1 MRPIDAD
8 AMIQDLR
15 RQFEAIY
22 KSAIETPIMP
32 DDPFVEL
39 LAKCEG
45 LHMKAYIDNLCEY
58 IDSRPTLEVQ
68 PVRRGGCEYCNGSGR
83 VLYQETHSVKLYLNS
98 FGDARTI
105 EVEANRCPPFADC
118 AMVNVPARSAFI
130 INFCPNCGA
139 DMRQE
144 EHHE

>member
-1 MRPIDAD
+1 MRTIDAD
-8 AMIQDLR
+8 ALVEMLR
-15 RQFEAIY
+15 EQAEHQWFGSVEARMHFCDQVRF
-22 KSAIETPIMP
+22 AIDCIS
-32 DDPFVEL
+32 D
-39 LAKCEG
+39 A
-45 LHMKAYIDNLCEY
+45 
-58 IDSRPTLEVQ
+58 PTLDVQ

-139 DMRQE
+139 DMRGE
-144 EHHE
+144 SHGTD

>member
-8 AMIQDLR
+8 ALR
-15 RQFEAIY
+15 EEWLESGENEYVYDTNAVLY
-22 KSAIETPIMP
+22 S
-32 DDPFVEL
+32 
-39 LAKCEG
+39 
-45 LHMKAYIDNLCEY
+45 IDFA
-58 IDSRPTLEVQ
+58 PTLDLQ

-83 VLYQETHSVKLYLNS
+83 VPYQETHSVKLYLNS

-139 DMRQE
+139 DMRGE
-144 EHHE
+144 TNGGRTD

>member
-8 AMIQDLR
+8 ALKRAFQDYMAKK
-15 RQFEAIY
+15 FDYNKCA
-22 KSAIETPIMP
+22 SAENCETCIPGCIWRK
-32 DDPFVEL
+32 V
-39 LAKCEG
+39 
-45 LHMKAYIDNLCEY
+45 
-58 IDSRPTLEVQ
+58 IDSVPTLDVQ

-118 AMVNVPARSAFI
+118 AMANVPARSAFI
-130 INFCPNCGA
+130 INFCPHCGA

>member
-1 MRPIDAD
+1 MRLIDAD
-8 AMIQDLR
+8 ALEEKIKDWIGYCSGHTDIVHEIMHGV
-15 RQFEAIY
+15 FE
-22 KSAIETPIMP
+22 SVV
-32 DDPFVEL
+32 DDIKDAPT
-39 LAKCEG
+39 
-45 LHMKAYIDNLCEY
+45 ID
-58 IDSRPTLEVQ
+58 VQ

-139 DMRQE
+139 DMRGE
-144 EHHE
+144 THGTN

>member
-1 MRPIDAD
+1 MRPINAD

-58 IDSRPTLEVQ
+58 IDSRPTIDAA
-68 PVRRGGCEYCNGSGR
+68 PVRRGEWVEKSTVWGDELRCSVCGEQADYFAGSPEEVYCVR
-83 VLYQETHSVKLYLNS
+83 
-98 FGDARTI
+98 D
-105 EVEANRCPPFADC
+105 P
-118 AMVNVPARSAFI
+118 
-130 INFCPNCGA
+130 NFCPNCGA
-139 DMRQE
+139 DMRGVSE
-144 EHHE
+144 

>member
-8 AMIQDLR
+8 AMEQDLR
-15 RQFEAIY
+15 RQFAAIY
-22 KSAIETPIMP
+22 KSAMGTPIMQ

-39 LAKCEG
+39 LAKSEG
-45 LHMKAYIDNLCEY
+45 RHMKLYIDGLCEY
-58 IDSRPTLEVQ
+58 IATRPTLDVQ

-83 VLYQETHSVKLYLNS
+83 VPYQETHSVKLCLNS

-118 AMVNVPARSAFI
+118 PMVNVPARSAFI

-139 DMRQE
+139 DLRRVSE
-144 EHHE
+144 